1 MTPSGGKSRRRKR
14 RGKKSRKHRKR
25 RTRRRGGMLV
35 PGGLISGT
43 GKVGSRLLRQKK
55 TPSGQVL
62 AAKDFAAFIPGAA
75 GVAVQHAVSGGKKR
89 RRTRR
94 RKSRK
99 SRR

>member
-14 RGKKSRKHRKR
+14 RGRKSRKHRKR
-25 RTRRRGGMLV
+25 RTRRRGG
-35 PGGLISGT
+35 GLISGAR
-43 GKVGSRLLRQKK
+43 KVGSRFSQKEI
-55 TPSGQVL
+55 PSR
-62 AAKDFAAFIPGAA
+62 KDLAAFIPGAA